1 MSATGTTAGSGAA
14 TSARSITYRE
24 SIREALIEEMEDDP
38 RVILLGEDVG
48 RYGGA
53 YAVSKGLLEQF
64 GDRRVIDTPMAE
76 AMIVGTALGAAAVGA
91 RPVAEIMYMDFIT
104 LVMDQLVN
112 QAAKLHV
119 MFGGQLSAPMVVR
132 VQQGTGR
139 GAGPQH
145 SQSLEAWFTHVPGL
159 KTVAPSTPADAKGL
173 LKAAIRDDDPV
184 LFIEHKQ
191 LYSRKGDAVGR
202 DHVVPIGSA
211 DVKRPGRDVT
221 VVTWSNMVHTALA
234 AAERL
239 AIDGTEVEVVDLR
252 TLAPLDM
259 ETVLT
264 SCRRTGRVLVL
275 HEACRTGGLGA
286 EVAAQVGEELYGQ
299 LRAPV
304 RRLAAPD
311 IALPANSALERAL
324 VPDEDAVVAAV
335 ESLLRS

>member
-1 MSATGTTAGSGAA
+1 MTETLAPSRTV
-14 TSARSITYRE
+14 TYRE
-24 SIREALIEEMEDDP
+24 SLREALFEEMEADP
-38 RVILLGEDVG
+38 RVILMGEDVG

-53 YAVSKGLLEQF
+53 YAVSKGLLEHF
-64 GDRRVIDTPMAE
+64 GDRRVIDTPMSE
-76 AMIVGTALGAAAVGA
+76 AAIVGAALGAAAVGA

-112 QAAKLHV
+112 QAAKLHF

-132 VQQGTGR
+132 VQQGIGR

-145 SQSLEAWFTHVPGL
+145 SQSLEAWFAHVPGL
-159 KTVAPSTPADAKGL
+159 KVVAPSTPADAKGL

-191 LYSRKGDAVGR
+191 LYARKSEGVGP

-211 DVKRPGRDVT
+211 DVKRAGTDVT
-221 VVTWSNMVHTALA
+221 VVAWSSMVHTALA

-239 AIDGTEVEVVDLR
+239 AEEGTSAEVVDLR
-252 TLAPLDM
+252 TIAPLDM
-259 ETVLT
+259 ATVLA
-264 SCRRTGRVLVL
+264 SCRRTGRLLVL

-286 EVAAQVGEELYGQ
+286 EIAAQVAEELYRE

-304 RRLAAPD
+304 RRLATPD
-311 IALPANSALERAL
+311 VVLPANTTLERAL
-324 VPDEDAVVAAV
+324 VPDVDAAV
-335 ESLLRS
+335 TVVRELVRS

>member
-1 MSATGTTAGSGAA
+1 
-14 TSARSITYRE
+14 
-24 SIREALIEEMEDDP
+24 
-38 RVILLGEDVG
+38 
-48 RYGGA
+48 
-53 YAVSKGLLEQF
+53 
-64 GDRRVIDTPMAE
+64 MAE
-76 AMIVGTALGAAAVGA
+76 AMIVGTALGVAAVGG

-119 MFGGQLSAPMVVR
+119 MFGSQLTAPMVVR
-132 VQQGTGR
+132 VQQGIGR

-191 LYSRKGDAVGR
+191 LYGRRGDAADR

-211 DVKRPGRDVT
+211 DIKRPGRDVT

-234 AAERL
+234 AADRL
-239 AIDGTEVEVVDLR
+239 AADGIQVEVVDLR
-252 TLAPLDM
+252 TLSPLDM
-259 ETVLT
+259 ATVLA
-264 SCRRTGRVLVL
+264 SCRRTGRVLIL
-275 HEACRTGGLGA
+275 QEACRTGGLGG
-286 EVAAQVGEELYGQ
+286 EIAAQVGEELFGR

-311 IALPANSALERAL
+311 VVLPANSALEKAL
-324 VPDEDAVVAAV
+324 IPGEDATVEAV
-335 ESLLRS
+335 RSLVRS

>member
-1 MSATGTTAGSGAA
+1 MTTTQAVPEAA
-14 TSARSITYRE
+14 VRAITYRD
-24 SIREALIEEMEDDP
+24 SIREGLFEEMGDDP

-53 YAVSKGLLEQF
+53 YAVSKGLLERF
-64 GDRRVIDTPMAE
+64 GEQRVIDTPMAE

-91 RPVAEIMYMDFIT
+91 RPVAEIMYMDFVT

-112 QAAKLHV
+112 QAAKLHA

-145 SQSLEAWFTHVPGL
+145 SQSLEAWFAHVPGL
-159 KTVAPSTPADAKGL
+159 KTVAPATPADAKGL

-191 LYSRKGDAVGR
+191 LYGRKGPAVGR
-202 DHVVPIGSA
+202 DHVVPIGVA

-221 VVTWSNMVHTALA
+221 LVAWSNMAHTALA
-234 AAERL
+234 AAGFL
-239 AIDGTEVEVVDLR
+239 AGEGVDVEVVDLR
-252 TLAPLDM
+252 TISPLDTA
-259 ETVLT
+259 TVMT
-264 SCRRTGRVLVL
+264 SARKTRRVIVLQEAVL
-275 HEACRTGGLGA
+275 TGGLA
-286 EVAAQVGEELYGQ
+286 SEIAARVGEELFGE

-304 RRLAAPD
+304 RRLATPD
-311 IALPANSALERAL
+311 VVLPANSALERAL
-324 VPDEDAVVAAV
+324 VPDEAATVAAV
-335 ESLLRS
+335 RELMRS

>member
-1 MSATGTTAGSGAA
+1 MSETPTRAGGAVA
-14 TSARSITYRE
+14 LAIRSITYRD
-24 SIREALIEEMEDDP
+24 SIREALVEEMEDDP
-38 RVILLGEDVG
+38 RVIILGEDVG

-64 GDRRVIDTPMAE
+64 GDRRVIDTTMAE
-76 AMIVGTALGAAAVGA
+76 AMIVGAALGAAAVGA

-132 VQQGTGR
+132 VQQGIGR

-145 SQSLEAWFTHVPGL
+145 SQSLEAWFAHVPGL

-221 VVTWSNMVHTALA
+221 VVTWSNMVYTALA

-239 AIDGTEVEVVDLR
+239 ATDGTDVEVIDMR

-286 EVAAQVGEELYGQ
+286 EIAAQVGEELHGA

-311 IALPANSALERAL
+311 VALPANSALERAL
-324 VPDEDAVVAAV
+324 IPDEDATVEAV
-335 ESLLRS
+335 RSLLRS